1 MSAARTTRP
10 DAGRPRTRVSR
21 GTLSREHIVDATLRL
36 VRDEPDGP
44 ITMERVAAVLGTRPM
59 SLYTHVRNRDELVAL
74 AAQQALREWDAVGA
88 RRAPAGTTSC
98 GPGAGRCASTCRPT
112 RRSCSR

>member
-1 MSAARTTRP
+1 MSPPTRPRAGTTRP
-10 DAGRPRTRVSR
+10 RQRVSR
-21 GTLSREHIVDATLRL
+21 GTLSRDHIVDATLRL
-36 VRDEPDGP
+36 VRDEPDAP

-74 AAQQALREWDAVGA
+74 AAAQALREWDAQVPRGRPLGQPAA
-88 RRAPAGTTSC
+88 R
-98 GPGAGRCASTCRPT
+98 PGAGRCATTCGPT